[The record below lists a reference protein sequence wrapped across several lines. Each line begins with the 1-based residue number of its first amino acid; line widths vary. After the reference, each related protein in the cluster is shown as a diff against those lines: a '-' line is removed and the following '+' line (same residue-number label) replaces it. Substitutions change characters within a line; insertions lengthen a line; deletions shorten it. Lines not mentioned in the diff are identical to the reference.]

1 VWLKSPNFTAK
12 INLVKKEHFKGLD
25 SLRFFAALA
34 VFFTHVEL
42 IKKFTGFGTHWIDP
56 EERIT
61 KFTVFQSVISKEIDP
76 ISPLIAYSSALGVV
90 FFFVLS
96 GFLITYLLLKEK
108 QSNNS
113 IALGKFYIRRAL
125 RIWPLYYLIFIL
137 GFFVLPYVDFFAV
150 PGQDNFF
157 QQNFWGNLLLYA
169 CFMPNLA
176 FAIYTTA
183 VPNIGQSWSIGV
195 EEQFYLLWPLLI
207 RKSKNVL
214 KSILWIAG
222 TIITLKGLILL
233 SAPFVKIE
241 SLIVLKKFLAMSK
254 LECMALGGLG
264 AYFLFHKKE
273 QLLHIIYKPLS
284 QILSVIMIPILIY
297 FIPTALEDILHLLF
311 SISFLVIILNVAGN
325 EKSLLK
331 FENRVLQYLGR
342 ISYGFYMF
350 HVMCIVF
357 TIHTLDKYIGLNN
370 DITTPQ
376 HILLYG
382 ISFLLSVAV
391 SSLSYH
397 IFEMAFIR
405 LKDKYAQPKLTTET
419 AQEDV

>member
-1 VWLKSPNFTAK
+1 M
-12 INLVKKEHFKGLD
+12 KKEYFKGLD

-61 KFTVFQSVISKEIDP
+61 KFNVFQSVISKEIDP
-76 ISPLIAYSSALGVV
+76 LSPLIAYSSALGVV

-108 QSNNS
+108 QSNNT
-113 IALGKFYIRRAL
+113 IAIGKFYLRRAF
-125 RIWPLYYLIFIL
+125 RIWPLYYLIFVL
-137 GFFVLPYVDFFAV
+137 GFFVLPFFDFFAV

-157 QQNFWGNLLLYA
+157 QQNFWGNLTLYA
-169 CFMPNLA
+169 FFMPNLA
-176 FAIYTTA
+176 FSIYTTA

-222 TIITLKGLILL
+222 CIIVLKGIILL
-233 SAPFVKIE
+233 FSPFVK
-241 SLIVLKKFLAMSK
+241 LDALVVLKKFLAMSK

-264 AYFLFHKKE
+264 AYILFNKKE
-273 QLLHIIYKPLS
+273 KILHLVYKPISQVLS
-284 QILSVIMIPILIY
+284 IVIIPILIY
-297 FIPTALEDILHLLF
+297 FTPTAFEDILHLLF
-311 SISFLVIILNVAGN
+311 SISFLVIILNVASN
-325 EKSLLK
+325 EKSLLR
-331 FENRVLQYLGR
+331 FENRILQYLGR

-357 TIHTLDKYIGLNN
+357 TIHFLDKYVGLDN
-370 DITTPQ
+370 DINTPQ
-376 HILLYG
+376 HLLLYG
-382 ISFLLSVAV
+382 ISFLLTVAV

-397 IFEMAFIR
+397 IFEKAFIR
-405 LKDKYAQPKLTTET
+405 LKDKYAQPNPKTEI